1 MSFGTRDLPGG
12 FGVEVEGLDLSE
24 PLSDDTQKALRQ
36 LWLDQGLVLFR
47 GLGDS
52 KEAQLNLSR
61 SFGELAIHPLESI
74 RVEGYP
80 ELIWLSNKEKR
91 QGPVYYYDDKP
102 TLSRLPWHTDLVYT
116 PNIGTGGL
124 LRMLEMPQ
132 EAGGTMWADTAA
144 AYDALSESMK
154 QQIDGLECLFRFQL
168 DPCDL
173 RFGRHPNIRPETEG
187 DNASSQVEFPDLPD
201 VIHPLVLTHPET
213 GRKSLNVSPLNLRY
227 VVDMPLDE
235 GDALLE
241 ELVAHATSSQF
252 VYLHRWEPNDMML
265 WDNRRSMHST
275 EGHPPEQVRTVH
287 RTTIDGPQPVGR
299 LAETAA

>member
-1 MSFGTRDLPGG
+1 MNFSTRDLPGG

-24 PLSDDTQKALRQ
+24 PLSDETQQALRQ
-36 LWLDQGLVLFR
+36 LWLEQGLLLFR

-52 KEAQLNLSR
+52 AETQLNLSR
-61 SFGELAIHPLESI
+61 SFGELAIHPLQNI

-80 ELIWLSNKEKR
+80 ELIWFSNKEKR

-124 LRMLEMPQ
+124 LRMLEVPQ
-132 EAGGTMWADTAA
+132 QAGGTMWADTAA
-144 AYDALSESMK
+144 AYDALSASMK
-154 QQIDGLECLFRFQL
+154 RRIDGLEGLFRFVL

-187 DNASSQVEFPDLPD
+187 ENAMGDIEFPDLPD

-213 GRKSLNVSPLNLRY
+213 GRRSLNVSPLNLRY
-227 VVDMPLDE
+227 IVGMPLEE
-235 GDALLE
+235 GDALVQ
-241 ELVAHATSSQF
+241 ELVAQATSPQF
-252 VYLHRWEPNDMML
+252 TYLHHWQPNDMIV
-265 WDNRRSMHST
+265 WDNRRTMHST
-275 EGHPPEQVRTVH
+275 EGHPPDQIRTVH
-287 RTTIDGPQPVGR
+287 RTTIKGPGPVGR
-299 LAETAA
+299 LADTVA